1 MLCLNN
7 GQKFIGTRFGAT
19 NVDLIG
25 ELCFT
30 TAMVGYELSLT
41 DPSYAGQ
48 ILVFTYP
55 LIGNYGIPD
64 VAKDEYGLEKNYES
78 NKIHV
83 KGVVILECCDTRFDN
98 WLKQHNIP
106 GLYGVKTRELTKLI
120 RDSNST
126 TMGVICNIDT
136 IPDFDQKT
144 STNWVQQV
152 SRKEPIVI
160 VSDSGTAIVFDDARV
175 VSKSDKYLLVIDC
188 GVKNSILRSLLR
200 LGYSLKMVGYNVDL
214 KSEFADAHE
223 QKIHGVV
230 ISNGPGDPMTLID
243 TLVPQLKWLM
253 EHHSNIPIMGICLGH
268 QLLALA
274 SGAKTYKMKFG
285 NRGLNQSVIDLRT
298 SLCYVTSQN
307 HGYAVDETTLPTQ
320 WKPMFINAND
330 HSNEGM
336 IHVTNPW
343 FSVQFHPEANPGPSD
358 TQFLF
363 FEFIHTCKTKN
374 RVLKACSISKPIHGI
389 RKVLLLGSGG
399 LTIGSAGEFEY
410 SGAQAIKALEEENI
424 KVILVNPNIASIQ
437 QTESTYYY
445 PITCE
450 FVTKV
455 IELERPDG
463 ILLQFGGQTA
473 LNCGIALKDVLTQY
487 NVKVLGTS
495 IETIIATEDRFE
507 FSKRMKLIGEKTIA
521 SRMAKNLQEAEI
533 AANELGYPILVRSE
547 FTLGGLGSG
556 FASNESELKSV
567 VAQALQHSSQI
578 ILDKSLKGFK
588 ELEYEMVR
596 DIQGNTIAVC
606 NMENIDPVSI
616 HTGDS
621 MVVAP
626 SQTLTNSEYFAMR
639 ETAIKVVNSL
649 NIVGECN
656 IQFALNPE
664 TSEYFIIEV
673 NARLSRS
680 SALASKAT
688 GYPLAFIAAK
698 LCLGKLL
705 KDIPNPMTLTTCA
718 YFEPSMDY
726 IVVKLPHWDFAKFS
740 GVSRQLGPA
749 MKSLGE
755 VMAIGCTFEE
765 TFMKAMRMNGMDY
778 FEIVDWSEVN
788 TDKRVPSLLTA
799 LRNHMSISKIH
810 QETKITRWFLE
821 KLHNIVECEEMI
833 KSSTHLQNVLLLAK
847 KMGFSDDQ
855 ISRLTSKTQYGI
867 YNLRKRLG
875 ICPGINPIDTSS
887 AEFEAKSNYRYLSYH
902 AESKQPKKFVSCND
916 AWNSIVPSNNSPTMI
931 LGCGTYQIGTSS
943 EYDYCSVLTL
953 RSLKKNNT
961 KCLMINH
968 NPETVST
975 DFDECDVLYFEEL
988 STEVIRFIYFREQC
1002 SGVIV
1007 SVGGQQP
1014 NNLSQ
1019 DLDTHKLRILGS
1031 SSNSIQNAENR
1042 CIFSSLMDQHK
1053 IPQPEWIAAS
1063 NESEIIDFVSKVGF
1077 PVLVRPSY
1085 VLSGLGMNI
1094 AYNFVELSRFL
1105 KLAGAVNIEHPVVIS
1120 KFIEDAKEIEFDA
1133 VAQNGKII
1141 NYAISEHIELAGVH
1155 SGDASL
1161 ILPAQQI
1168 YMGSLKQIRNLSSK
1182 IAKVLN
1188 ICGCFNIQYMCKNN
1202 YVMVI
1207 ECNLRASRSI
1217 PFVSKALNANFID
1230 LATRVCLKQIVK
1242 PFDIYPLELDHVCVK
1257 TPMFSFNRLL
1267 GSDPVSGVC
1276 MRAVGEVGCFAN
1288 NANEAFLL
1296 SMLSSGFKLPQRNI
1310 FISIGKQKQKQHF
1323 VESAKI
1329 LQKLGYTLFGT
1340 SGTVDFFIEYGIHML
1355 KISKEYENKPMTSVV
1370 KMIQNRELDIVI
1382 NIPNLD
1388 RQEDMTDGFKI
1399 RRTSIDCNIPLISNL
1414 QQAIM
1419 IVESFKEH
1427 NICTTNES
1435 RLLNFQVQKSCN
1447 FFLNKI

>member
-1 MLCLNN
+1 
-7 GQKFIGTRFGAT
+7 
-19 NVDLIG
+19 
-25 ELCFT
+25 
-30 TAMVGYELSLT
+30 
-41 DPSYAGQ
+41 
-48 ILVFTYP
+48 
-55 LIGNYGIPD
+55 
-64 VAKDEYGLEKNYES
+64 
-78 NKIHV
+78 
-83 KGVVILECCDTRFDN
+83 
-98 WLKQHNIP
+98 
-106 GLYGVKTRELTKLI
+106 
-120 RDSNST
+120 
-126 TMGVICNIDT
+126 
-136 IPDFDQKT
+136 
-144 STNWVQQV
+144 
-152 SRKEPIVI
+152 
-160 VSDSGTAIVFDDARV
+160 
-175 VSKSDKYLLVIDC
+175 
-188 GVKNSILRSLLR
+188 
-200 LGYSLKMVGYNVDL
+200 
-214 KSEFADAHE
+214 
-223 QKIHGVV
+223 
-230 ISNGPGDPMTLID
+230 
-243 TLVPQLKWLM
+243 
-253 EHHSNIPIMGICLGH
+253 
-268 QLLALA
+268 
-274 SGAKTYKMKFG
+274 
-285 NRGLNQSVIDLRT
+285 
-298 SLCYVTSQN
+298 
-307 HGYAVDETTLPTQ
+307 
-320 WKPMFINAND
+320 
-330 HSNEGM
+330 M

-363 FEFIHTCKTKN
+363 SEFIHTCETKN
-374 RVLKACSISKPIHGI
+374 RVLKTCSIAKPIHGI

-424 KVILVNPNIASIQ
+424 KVILVNPNIATIQ

-445 PITCE
+445 PITCD

-455 IELERPDG
+455 IELEQPDG

-473 LNCGIALKDVLTQY
+473 LNCGIALKDVLTRY

-495 IETIIATEDRFE
+495 IDTIIATEDRFE

-521 SRMAKNLQEAEI
+521 SATARNLQEAEM

-556 FASNESELKSV
+556 FANNESELKTV

-626 SQTLTNSEYFAMR
+626 SQTLTNAEYFAMR

-656 IQFALNPE
+656 IQFALNPK

-688 GYPLAFIAAK
+688 GYPLASIAAK

-705 KDIPNPMTLTTCA
+705 KDIHNPMTLTTCA

-740 GVSRQLGPA
+740 GVSRELGPA
-749 MKSLGE
+749 MRSLGE

-765 TFMKAMRMNGMDY
+765 TFMKAIRMNGMDY
-778 FEIVDWSEVN
+778 FETVDWSQVN
-788 TDKRVPSLLTA
+788 TDKRVPALLTA
-799 LRNHMSISKIH
+799 LRNHTSLSKIH
-810 QETKITRWFLE
+810 QETKINHWFLE
-821 KLHNIVECEEMI
+821 KLLNIIDCEELI
-833 KSSTHLQNVLLLAK
+833 KSTKNLQNVLLLAK
-847 KMGFSDDQ
+847 KTGFSDDQ

-867 YNLRKRLG
+867 YNWRKRLG
-875 ICPGINPIDTSS
+875 IYPGINPIDTSS

-902 AESKQPKKFVSCND
+902 AESKQPKKFVSYND
-916 AWNSIVPSNNSPTMI
+916 VKVPSNNSTTMI

-953 RSLKKNNT
+953 RSLKKNNV

-975 DFDECDVLYFEEL
+975 DFDECDLLYFEEL
-988 STEVIRFIYFREQC
+988 STEVIRFIYFHEQC

-1014 NNLSQ
+1014 NNLAQ
-1019 DLDTHKLRILGS
+1019 DLDSHKLHILGS
-1031 SSNSIQNAENR
+1031 SADSIQNAENR
-1042 CIFSSLMDQHK
+1042 SLFSDLMDQHK
-1053 IPQPEWIAAS
+1053 IPQPEWVAAS
-1063 NESEIIDFVSKVGF
+1063 NESEIIGFVSKVGF

-1085 VLSGLGMNI
+1085 VLSGSGMNI
-1094 AYNFVELSRFL
+1094 SYNHVELSRFL

-1120 KFIEDAKEIEFDA
+1120 KFVEDAKEIEFDA
-1133 VAQNGKII
+1133 VAQNGKIV

-1188 ICGCFNIQYMCKNN
+1188 ISGPFNIQYLCKNN
-1202 YVMVI
+1202 HVMVI

-1230 LATRVCLKQIVK
+1230 LATRVMLNQPVK
-1242 PFDIYPLELDHVCVK
+1242 PFDIFPLELDHVCVK

-1267 GSDPVSGVC
+1267 GSDPVTGVT
-1276 MRAVGEVGCFAN
+1276 MASVGEVGCFAK

-1296 SMLSSGFKLPQRNI
+1296 SMLSSGFKLPKQNI
-1310 FISIGKQKQKQHF
+1310 FISIGKQKQKQNF
-1323 VESAKI
+1323 VESVKI
-1329 LQKLGYTLFGT
+1329 LQDLGYVLFGT
-1340 SGTVDFFIEYGIHML
+1340 SGTVDFFTEYGIHMT
-1355 KISKEYENKPMTSVV
+1355 KISKEYENTPMTSAVN
-1370 KMIQNRELDIVI
+1370 MIQNRELDMVI
-1382 NIPNLD
+1382 NIPNLN
-1388 RQEDMTDGFKI
+1388 RMEDVTDGFKI
-1399 RRTSIDCNIPLISNL
+1399 RRASIDCNIPLISNL
-1414 QQAIM
+1414 QQAII
-1419 IVESFKEH
+1419 IVEAFQEH
-1427 NICTTNES
+1427 DICATNES
-1435 RLLNFQVQKSCN
+1435 RLLDFQVQKSCN
-1447 FFLNKI
+1447 YFK